1 MSLGMTT
8 KDWRLSPLA
17 EDDLEA
23 IWLYTLRHWSVAQAN
38 SYYRQL
44 IAEIGALAAGRTR
57 GRNCT
62 VRAGY
67 LKRSCGSHVIFF
79 RDLGDALEIIRI
91 LHGAQDVERHL

>member
-1 MSLGMTT
+1 MTT
-8 KDWRLSPLA
+8 KVWRLSPLA
-17 EDDLEA
+17 EEDLEG
-23 IWLYTLRHWSVAQAN
+23 IWLYTMQRWSVAQAD

-44 IAEIGALAAGRTR
+44 ITEIGVLAAGKTR
-57 GRNCT
+57 GRHCT